1 MRKEQQYYD
10 ALKMITNYLQP
21 EKLRRC
27 SKKEYGLEYEEALEY
42 AYENVLLTAREAI
55 RGYRRPKP

>member
-1 MRKEQQYYD
+1 MSKEQQYYD
-10 ALKMITNYLQP
+10 ALKMITKYLQP

-27 SKKEYGLEYEEALEY
+27 SEKEYGLEYEDALEY

-55 RGYRRPKP
+55 RGQRRPKP